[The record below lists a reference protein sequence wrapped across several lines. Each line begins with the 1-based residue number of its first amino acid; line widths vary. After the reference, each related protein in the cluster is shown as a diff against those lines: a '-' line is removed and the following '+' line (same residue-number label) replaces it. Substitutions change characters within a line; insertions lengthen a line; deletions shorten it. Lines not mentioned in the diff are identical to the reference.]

1 MAIPLPKPFTPNNYT
16 ILSLTKHSPKLTTT
30 FAFSSGRKL
39 IESGSVQQI
48 TAKDASSLI
57 ENEGFQ
63 LLDIRPEWEREKAFV
78 RGSLHVPLFV
88 KEEDSG
94 PITLLKKW
102 VHFGYIGLWTGQ
114 LLTTINEK
122 FLREVEE
129 LVPDKEEKL
138 IVACGEGL
146 RSLMAVKRLHE
157 NGYQNLGW
165 LAGGFNR
172 TMDTDFPVVVGA
184 TKLQYATIGG
194 ASYYFLQLLLLFQSI
209 GK

>member
-146 RSLMAVKRLHE
+146 RLSFSLFSV
-157 NGYQNLGW
+157 
-165 LAGGFNR
+165 F
-172 TMDTDFPVVVGA
+172 
-184 TKLQYATIGG
+184 
-194 ASYYFLQLLLLFQSI
+194 LLFIYLFLARPGPDKVRAEPSTSYEDKDRAKPWPGPAYCLPYRPI
-209 GK
+209 ASLR